1 MSIATL
7 YDVHGNLPALE
18 AVLAE
23 IPDDATIVVG
33 GDVVAGGTHPSETLE
48 RLRGLGDR
56 VVWIRG
62 NADRELKPGRAG
74 PRAGRTCSTATRAAL
89 TDEQIEFLY
98 AQPLDGA
105 DRRVLF
111 CHATPRNDLDI
122 FTERTPEE
130 RLVEI
135 FAGVDADVVVCG
147 HTHMQ
152 FERSIAGKR
161 VINSGSV
168 GMPYEDEP
176 GAYWTL
182 DLEHRR
188 TDYDGASP
196 SERSRDDVLA
206 HFTDTWPLTSCRSAA
221 SGGRTGSTGRSSSRA
236 RAIARAPSQSA
247 QSSSRTAS
255 RLKIVSSKHGSQKRP
270 VIRLERRVDR
280 GAELAV
286 PRESLPPLGEDE
298 YYSFQLVGLAVE
310 EEGGRVLGRV
320 RDVLDYPANDVLELD
335 TGLSL
340 PLVEACVRKVD
351 LESGRIV
358 VAQGFADL
366 P

>member
-1 MSIATL
+1 MRVATL

-62 NADRELKPGRAG
+62 NADRELTPGEPGLAPAG
-74 PRAGRTCSTATRAAL
+74 ALDATRAAL

-98 AQPLDGA
+98 TRPPTAQID
-105 DRRVLF
+105 RVLF
-111 CHATPRNDLDI
+111 CHATPRNDVDI

-168 GMPYEDEP
+168 GMPYENEP
-176 GAYWTL
+176 GAYWML

-188 TDYDGASP
+188 TTYDGAAP
-196 SERSRDDVLA
+196 SEPSRDEVLA
-206 HFTDTWPLTSCRSAA
+206 QF
-221 SGGRTGSTGRSSSRA
+221 TGR
-236 RAIARAPSQSA
+236 
-247 QSSSRTAS
+247 
-255 RLKIVSSKHGSQKRP
+255 
-270 VIRLERRVDR
+270 
-280 GAELAV
+280 
-286 PRESLPPLGEDE
+286 
-298 YYSFQLVGLAVE
+298 GL
-310 EEGGRVLGRV
+310 
-320 RDVLDYPANDVLELD
+320 
-335 TGLSL
+335 
-340 PLVEACVRKVD
+340 
-351 LESGRIV
+351 
-358 VAQGFADL
+358 
-366 P
+366 